1 MKTSTLR
8 RVDRVVGVP
17 ACALLTL
24 HRRLA
29 GMRAPARPVERILF
43 VKLAEQG
50 STVLA
55 EAALC
60 EAATRVG
67 RDNVFFLVFEE
78 NRFIL
83 DVMGLVPEANIL
95 TLDASSG
102 PAVSRSMLSV
112 IRRLRSLRID
122 AAIDLEF
129 FARSSAIFT
138 YLSGAAC
145 RIGLHA
151 YEGAGPWRGDL
162 FTHRLNYNPYVH
174 TADLFRL
181 FVDAL
186 DQPPGKFPAFPV
198 LAPPA
203 AGGPTVR
210 PPAAADLDAVTRQL
224 REWTGL
230 ADVPPIILLN
240 ANCGD
245 LVPLRRWD
253 ENRYIELAHRLLDAR
268 PEIHIVFTGR
278 PDEAPGAERLARAVS
293 SPRCV
298 SLAGRTTL
306 GQLLA
311 LYALSQVL
319 VTNDSGPAHFAT
331 LTPIDVV
338 TLFGPETPSLFAAR
352 TPRNHVLSAGLACSP
367 CVNAFNNRLSA
378 CRDNLCMQRISV
390 DEVFATTLAVLTA
403 RTASG
408 TTPTTA
414 CSSQNPD
421 PPSCH

>member
-8 RVDRVVGVP
+8 IVDRVVGVP

-24 HRRLA
+24 CRRLA
-29 GMRAPARPVERILF
+29 GDRAPARPVERILF

-60 EAATRVG
+60 EAISRVG

-83 DVMGLVPEANIL
+83 DVMGLVPAQNVL
-95 TLDASSG
+95 TLDASSL
-102 PAVSRSMLSV
+102 PSV
-112 IRRLRSLRID
+112 IGSTLSALRRLRALRVD

-138 YLSGAAC
+138 YLSGAA
-145 RIGLHA
+145 RRVGLHA

-162 FTHRLNYNPYVH
+162 LTHRLNYNPYLH
-174 TADLFRL
+174 TGDLFRL

-186 DQPPGKFPAFPV
+186 DHPAGRFPAFAATPP
-198 LAPPA
+198 LAA
-203 AGGPTVR
+203 QGPTVR
-210 PPAAADLDAVTRQL
+210 PPAAADLDEVGRVL

-253 ENRYIELAHRLLDAR
+253 EDRYIELARRLLEAR
-268 PEIHIVFTGR
+268 PDLHIVFTGR
-278 PDEAPGAERLARAVS
+278 PDEASGAERLAQAVS

-311 LYALSQVL
+311 LYSLSQVL

-338 TLFGPETPSLFAAR
+338 TLFGPEAPALFAAR
-352 TPRNHVLSAGLACSP
+352 TPRNHVLWAGLACSP

-378 CRDNLCMQRISV
+378 CRDNVCMQRISV
-390 DEVFATTLAVLTA
+390 DDVFAATFAVFGVRA
-403 RTASG
+403 AEGWAGSAPDAQRD
-408 TTPTTA
+408 
-414 CSSQNPD
+414 SQ
-421 PPSCH
+421 

>member
-8 RVDRVVGVP
+8 TVDRMVGVP

-24 HRRLA
+24 HRGLA
-29 GMRAPARPVERILF
+29 GRRAPARPVERILF

-55 EAALC
+55 EAALR
-60 EAATRVG
+60 EAASRVG

-83 DVMGLVPEANIL
+83 EVMGLVPPQNVL
-95 TLDASSG
+95 TIDASSL
-102 PAVSRSMLSV
+102 SSV
-112 IRRLRSLRID
+112 IQSTFSVVRRLLALRID

-138 YLSGAAC
+138 YLSGAA
-145 RIGLHA
+145 RRVGLHA
-151 YEGAGPWRGDL
+151 YEGGGPWRGDL
-162 FTHRLNYNPYVH
+162 LTHRLNYNPYIH
-174 TADLFRL
+174 TGDLFRL
-181 FVDAL
+181 FIGAL
-186 DQPPGKFPAFPV
+186 DEPADRFPAFP
-198 LAPPA
+198 ATPPA
-203 AGGPTVR
+203 AEDPTVR
-210 PPAAADLDAVTRQL
+210 PPAAADLDTVAHLL

-253 ENRYIELAHRLLDAR
+253 ENRYIELARRLLDAR
-268 PEIHIVFTGR
+268 PDIHIVLTGR

-311 LYALSQVL
+311 LYSLSQIL

-338 TLFGPETPSLFAAR
+338 TLFGPETPALFGAR
-352 TPRNHVLSAGLACSP
+352 TPRNHVLFAGLACSP

-390 DEVFATTLAVLTA
+390 DDVFGTTLAVFTA
-403 RTASG
+403 RAAGDRAGIS
-408 TTPTTA
+408 PDA
-414 CSSQNPD
+414 QRESQ
-421 PPSCH
+421 

>member
-8 RVDRVVGVP
+8 TVDRVVGVP

-24 HRRLA
+24 HRRLL
-29 GMRAPARPVERILF
+29 GRPATGAVERILF

-55 EAALC
+55 EAAIR
-60 EAATRVG
+60 EAIARVG

-83 DVMGLVPEANIL
+83 DVMGLVPGDNVL
-95 TLDASSG
+95 TVDASSL
-102 PAVSRSMLSV
+102 PAVVGSILSAV
-112 IRRLRSLRID
+112 RRLRALRID

-129 FARSSAIFT
+129 FARSSVIFA
-138 YLSGAAC
+138 YLSGAA
-145 RIGLHA
+145 RRVGLHA

-162 FTHRLNYNPYVH
+162 LTHRLNYNPYIH
-174 TADLFRL
+174 TGDLFCL
-181 FVDAL
+181 FVSAL
-186 DQPPGKFPAFPV
+186 DQPADQFPA
-198 LAPPA
+198 LSDAPPCDA
-203 AGGPTVR
+203 QGPTVR
-210 PPAAADLDAVTRQL
+210 PPDAADVEAVERLL
-224 REWTGL
+224 REWTGQ
-230 ADVPPIILLN
+230 AEVPPIILLN

-253 ENRYIELAHRLLDAR
+253 EDRYIELASRLLAGR
-268 PEIHIVFTGR
+268 PDVHIVFTGR

-311 LYALSQVL
+311 LYSLSQVL

-338 TLFGPETPSLFAAR
+338 ALFGPETPALFAAR
-352 TPRNHVLSAGLACSP
+352 TPRNHVVWAGLACSP
-367 CVNAFNNRLSA
+367 CVSAFNNRLSA
-378 CRDNLCMQRISV
+378 CRDNFCMQRISV
-390 DEVFATTLAVLTA
+390 DQVFTETFAALIRRIPGPRVGRGPGPEPLAA
-403 RTASG
+403 R
-408 TTPTTA
+408 
-414 CSSQNPD
+414 
-421 PPSCH
+421 

>member
-8 RVDRVVGVP
+8 IVDRIVGVP
-17 ACALLTL
+17 ACALLSL

-29 GMRAPARPVERILF
+29 GRPGPARPVERILF

-55 EAALC
+55 EAALR
-60 EAATRVG
+60 EAASRVG
-67 RDNVFFLVFEE
+67 RDNVYFLVFEE

-83 DVMGLVPEANIL
+83 DVMGLVPAANVL
-95 TLDASSG
+95 TLDASSL
-102 PAVSRSMLSV
+102 PAVIRSTFSV
-112 IRRLRSLRID
+112 VRRLRALRID

-138 YLSGAAC
+138 YLSGAA
-145 RIGLHA
+145 RRVGLHA

-162 FTHRLNYNPYVH
+162 LTHRLNYNPYLH
-174 TADLFRL
+174 TGDLFRL

-186 DQPPGKFPAFPV
+186 DQPAGRFPAFPLV
-198 LAPPA
+198 APSA
-203 AGGPTVR
+203 AQDPTVR
-210 PPAAADLDAVTRQL
+210 PPAAADLDAVAHQL

-230 ADVPPIILLN
+230 PDVPPIILLN

-253 ENRYIELAHRLLDAR
+253 ESRYIELARRLLDAR
-268 PEIHIVFTGR
+268 PDIHIVFTGR

-311 LYALSQVL
+311 LYSLSQVL

-338 TLFGPETPSLFAAR
+338 TLFGPETPALFAAR
-352 TPRNHVLSAGLACSP
+352 TPRNHVLWAGLACSP

-390 DEVFATTLAVLTA
+390 DDVFATTLAVFTA
-403 RTASG
+403 RAAGGRDG
-408 TTPTTA
+408 TQRE
-414 CSSQNPD
+414 SQ
-421 PPSCH
+421 